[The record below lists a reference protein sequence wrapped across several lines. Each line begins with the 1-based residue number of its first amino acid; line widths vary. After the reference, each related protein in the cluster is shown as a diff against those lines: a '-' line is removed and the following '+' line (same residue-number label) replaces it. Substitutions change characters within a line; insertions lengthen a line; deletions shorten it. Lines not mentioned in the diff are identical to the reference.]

1 MSEIYTIYLKK
12 QNIIINVNEIEFLRL
27 NPKES
32 ISLKYNWEL

>member
-1 MSEIYTIYLKK
+1 MNEIYTIYLKK

-32 ISLKYNWEL
+32 RSLKYNWVL